1 MTVGRAL
8 KIRVNFTK
16 TTLPKLF
23 SLENSFQQKLLSSSV
38 IQYKAMDV
46 EFIIV
51 ENAKLNVINSNNR
64 MKQSVKV

>member
-1 MTVGRAL
+1 MIVGRAF

-16 TTLPKLF
+16 TTTLF
-23 SLENSFQQKLLSSSV
+23 SLENSFQQKLLLSSV

-46 EFIIV
+46 EFIIIIV